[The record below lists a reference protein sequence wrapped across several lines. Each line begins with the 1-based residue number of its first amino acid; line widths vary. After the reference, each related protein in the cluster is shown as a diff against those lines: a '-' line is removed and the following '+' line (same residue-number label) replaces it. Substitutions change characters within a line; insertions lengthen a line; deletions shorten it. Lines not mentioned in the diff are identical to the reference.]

1 MVAFFFLRALSMAS
15 KFPHVQF
22 IGIDLAP
29 AILSEHGTPEN
40 CRFELGDVNRGF
52 PHFHGQIDLIHMR
65 QVSGGVSPRRRMPST
80 KPLSGELLSI
90 IGATSQPQFDQ
101 YLCSSD
107 NKLCGD
113 CRGGDQVPKAGRYV
127 HPH

>member
-1 MVAFFFLRALSMAS
+1 MVSTRPFDTICDYNGCLFFLRALSMAS

-65 QVSGGVSPRRRMPST
+65 QVSGGVSPRRRIPIHQTLFWSI
-80 KPLSGELLSI
+80 PLYYQSHLLNQNL
-90 IGATSQPQFDQ
+90 T
-101 YLCSSD
+101 
-107 NKLCGD
+107 
-113 CRGGDQVPKAGRYV
+113 
-127 HPH
+127 